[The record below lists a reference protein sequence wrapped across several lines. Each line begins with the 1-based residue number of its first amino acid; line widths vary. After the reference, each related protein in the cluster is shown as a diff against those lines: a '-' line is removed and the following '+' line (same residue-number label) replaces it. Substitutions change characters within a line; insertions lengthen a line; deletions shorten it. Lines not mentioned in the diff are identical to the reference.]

1 MNILRRKEST
11 MKNFKHAALTALLLS
26 TMLAGCNA
34 SWNPFRKKD
43 PVTTEPPLANNVGVV
58 DNTSTGAPVDP
69 VIVEPPVTKTAPVV
83 APGPAGTTSYTIK
96 KKDTL
101 WSIAATHLGSGQRYR
116 EILAANPGLDAKKL
130 RVGQVIKLPPK

>member
-1 MNILRRKEST
+1 VNIFRRKEST

-34 SWNPFRKKD
+34 SWNPFRKKEPAAPELPLANVEPID
-43 PVTTEPPLANNVGVV
+43 NGTGSASVDPIMVTPPVTTP
-58 DNTSTGAPVDP
+58 D
-69 VIVEPPVTKTAPVV
+69 PVV
-83 APGPAGTTSYTIK
+83 APAPAGTTYTIK

-101 WSIAATHLGSGQRYR
+101 WSIAAAHLGNGQRYR

-130 RVGQVIKLPPK
+130 AVGQVIKLPPK